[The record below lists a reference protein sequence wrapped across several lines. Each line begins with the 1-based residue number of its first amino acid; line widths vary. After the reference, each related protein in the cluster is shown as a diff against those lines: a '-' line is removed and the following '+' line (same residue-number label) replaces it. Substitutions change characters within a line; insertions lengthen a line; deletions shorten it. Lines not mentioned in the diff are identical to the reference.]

1 MVYERLIT
9 TGNKAIENILSH
21 LGLNPMINEP
31 THLVEPSSS
40 CIDPIFTSQPNLI
53 TESGVHL
60 SLHPNSRQQ
69 NIFAKFNLEIHYP
82 SPYFRDVWNYQDANT
97 GLIRRATNMFH
108 WDRDLVNT
116 KLLKRRSF

>member
-1 MVYERLIT
+1 
-9 TGNKAIENILSH
+9 
-21 LGLNPMINEP
+21 MINEP
-31 THLVEPSSS
+31 THLVESSSS

-53 TESGVHL
+53 TESGVHP

-82 SPYFRDVWNYQDANT
+82 SPYFRDAWNYQDAIT
-97 GLIRRATNMFH
+97 DLIRRATNMFH
-108 WDRDLVNT
+108 WDRELVNT